1 MDKQIYVLVILLFMN
16 IVPIVIT
23 IIDWIR
29 DREQSDPVTSPSK
42 DFG

>member
-29 DREQSDPVTSPSK
+29 ERTKSDHVTSTCK
-42 DFG
+42 DVG